1 MKKMLFLL
9 LLVFSLIL
17 TACSAEKSEGKE
29 GSKDSKKNNQDAI
42 KIGWFGPLTGPTST
56 DGQISLNASQLAVDQ
71 INENGGINGQK
82 VEIISVDDQ
91 GKPQEAAKGVQK
103 LMNSDKVAAVISGAY
118 SGPTL
123 AAASLVQKAG
133 VPMIVSYAKHPEATK
148 GGDYVSRMIY
158 TSDVQAKALADYAV
172 NDEELKTFAIVYMNI
187 DYGIESQVAL
197 EKEISELGGNVLVSK
212 SFNMG
217 DTDFNSALS
226 AVKEKKP
233 DALFVVAYYNEG
245 ASIVS
250 QARQMGLESRIIG
263 IDGLDAPKYLELAGE
278 HAEGTVISTS
288 FYKADEREIVQN
300 FVKAYKEKF
309 NTELSITA
317 SQSYDAVLAIKDAI
331 ERSSTDRE
339 DIAKAINSTKD
350 LEGTSGSITIDE
362 NHEVVKPIVFMKVEN
377 GEFKYLHSKTY

>member
-1 MKKMLFLL
+1 MRKILFLL
-9 LLVFSLIL
+9 LFVFSMIL
-17 TACSAEKSEGKE
+17 AACNAENSGGKE
-29 GSKDSKKNNQDAI
+29 ESGDLKSNNQDVI

-71 INENGGINGQK
+71 INENGGINGK
-82 VEIISVDDQ
+82 NVEIISVDDQ

-103 LMNSDKVAAVISGAY
+103 LINSDKVAAVISGAY

-123 AAASLVQKAG
+123 AAASLVQKEG

-148 GGDYVSRMIY
+148 GGEYVSRMIY

-172 NDEELKTFAIVYMNI
+172 NDEKLKTFGIVYMNI

-197 EKEISELGGNVLVSK
+197 EKEINELGGEVLVSK

-226 AVKEKKP
+226 AVKEQKP

-250 QARQMGLESRIIG
+250 QAKQMGLESRIIG
-263 IDGLDAPKYLELAGE
+263 IDGLDSPKYLEIAGD
-278 HAEGTVISTS
+278 HAEGTVITTS
-288 FYKADEREIVQN
+288 FYATDEREVVQN
-300 FVKAYKEKF
+300 FVKAYNEKF
-309 NTELSITA
+309 DTELSITA
-317 SQSYDAVLAIKDAI
+317 SQSYDAVLTIKSAI
-331 ERSSTDRE
+331 ELSSTDRE

-350 LEGTSGSITIDE
+350 LEGTSGNITIDE